1 LLPGPFFLATL
12 YNVGLRLLNKVAI
25 VTGAGAGIGQ
35 ATAIRFVEEG
45 AKVVLVDL
53 FEPLLA
59 ETAKLIAE
67 AGGECVSVASDI
79 SKDADCRWISELAA
93 EKFGGIDI
101 VVNNAANF
109 TGRSVEAA
117 TMEDWLKV
125 LTVNVVGTANVSKY
139 AIPHLKKRGNGSIVN
154 VSSKSGLMA
163 QLNFATYSTSKGAIL
178 ALTKC
183 MAIDLAPFNI
193 RVNSVLPGCV
203 LTTASE
209 REWTMLGITREQWIA
224 DNAALHMLKRVGDAR
239 ELAHA
244 ILFMASDEA
253 SFITGAELLVDGG
266 FCAM

>member
-1 LLPGPFFLATL
+1 MRLP
-12 YNVGLRLLNKVAI
+12 NKVAI
-25 VTGAGAGIGQ
+25 ITGAGAGIGQ
-35 ATAIRFVEEG
+35 ATATRFVEEG

-53 FEPLLA
+53 SAPLLA
-59 ETAKLIAE
+59 ETAKQIAE
-67 AGGECVSVASDI
+67 LGGESVSIVCDI
-79 SKDADCRWISELAA
+79 SKDADCQWISQLAF
-93 EKFGGIDI
+93 ETFGGIDI

-117 TMEDWLKV
+117 TMEDWHKV
-125 LTVNVVGTANVSKY
+125 LTVNIVGTANVSKY
-139 AIPHLKKRGNGSIVN
+139 AIPHIKNRGNGSIVN

-163 QLNFATYSTSKGAIL
+163 QPNFATYSTSKGAIL
-178 ALTKC
+178 TLTKC

-209 REWTMLGITREQWIA
+209 REWTMLGITREQWITE
-224 DNAALHMLKRVGDAR
+224 NAALHMLKRVGDVR
-239 ELAHA
+239 ELANP
-244 ILFMASDEA
+244 ILFLASDEA